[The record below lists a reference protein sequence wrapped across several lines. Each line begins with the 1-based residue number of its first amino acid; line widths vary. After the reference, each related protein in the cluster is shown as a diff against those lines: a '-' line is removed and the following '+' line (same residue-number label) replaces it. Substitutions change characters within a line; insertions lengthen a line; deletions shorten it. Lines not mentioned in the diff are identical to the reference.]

1 MTGPGPRCSRRIL
14 RRYRRSQSGVT
25 AIEFAM
31 VAPPFF
37 ALMLAIFEVGIM
49 LFSEY
54 VIEHGVSNAARMI
67 RTGEVQTQT
76 PAMTAADFKT
86 LVCGKLASY
95 LGCATNLNIDVR
107 AFADFDKVVLPSPL
121 TPEGELSAEVTT
133 SSRFEP
139 GAPYQVVV
147 VRVYYVWSLFTP
159 GITYMSNMSAG
170 RRLLAAG
177 AAFRNE
183 PYAGS

>member
-1 MTGPGPRCSRRIL
+1 MTRRRLRGSRHIL
-14 RRYRRSQSGVT
+14 RRFKRSQSGVT

-37 ALMLAIFEVGIM
+37 ALMMAIFEVGIM

-54 VIEHGVSNAARMI
+54 IIEHGVGKAARMI
-67 RTGEVQTQT
+67 RTGEVQTQ
-76 PAMTAADFKT
+76 PMDKVAFKT
-86 LVCGKLASY
+86 LVCGNLAGY
-95 LGCATNLNIDVR
+95 LGCEANLHVDVR
-107 AFADFDKVVLPSPL
+107 AFADFDDIILPAPL
-121 TPEGELSAEVTT
+121 TADGELSSAVT
-133 SSRFEP
+133 SGAYDP
-139 GAPYQVVV
+139 GDPYEVVV
-147 VRVYYVWSLFTP
+147 VRVYYAWSLFSP
-159 GITYMSNMSAG
+159 GMTLMANMSDG

>member
-1 MTGPGPRCSRRIL
+1 MKVTGPGGRRLIL

-54 VIEHGVSNAARMI
+54 VIEHGVSKAARMI
-67 RTGEVQTQT
+67 RTGEVQT
-76 PAMTAADFKT
+76 AALTKSDFKT
-86 LVCGKLASY
+86 LVCGNLASY
-95 LGCATNLNIDVR
+95 LDCATDLHVDVR
-107 AFADFDKVVLPSPL
+107 AFDDFDLVSLPEPL
-121 TPEGELSAEVTT
+121 TAEGELTADVTT
-133 SSRFEP
+133 NSQFQP
-139 GAPYQVVV
+139 GAPFQVVV
-147 VRVYYVWSLFTP
+147 VRVYYAWSLFAP
-159 GITYMSNMSAG
+159 GMTYMSNMSGG
-170 RRLLAAG
+170 RRLIAAG

-183 PYAGS
+183 PYDPS

>member
-1 MTGPGPRCSRRIL
+1 MKRTGPGGRRFIL

-54 VIEHGVSNAARMI
+54 VIEHGVSGAARMI
-67 RTGEVQTQT
+67 RTGEVQT
-76 PAMTAADFKT
+76 ADMTKSEFKT
-86 LVCGKLASY
+86 LVCGNLAGY
-95 LGCATNLNIDVR
+95 LDCAANLHVDVR
-107 AFADFDKVVLPSPL
+107 AFNDFDLVSLPSAL
-121 TPEGELSAEVTT
+121 TPEGELSSDVTT
-133 SSRFEP
+133 GSQFQP
-139 GAPYQVVV
+139 GDPFQVVV
-147 VRVYYVWSLFTP
+147 VRVYYAWSLFAP
-159 GITYMSNMSAG
+159 GMTYMANMSDG
-170 RRLLAAG
+170 RRLIAAG